1 MLKIFTSKRDSG
13 YINRGPELL
22 GEGCVTPPKKSQER
36 GPNLPRGGR
45 GMAESQNVLNIKGLL
60 TESEVCTGKYLP
72 EIFVQT
78 ERRKSE
84 VCADK
89 PKANI
94 FPYRPSK
101 TRLINRLLYGSLNT
115 FSDFHIF
122 V

>member
-1 MLKIFTSKRDSG
+1 VLKIKNI
-13 YINRGPELL
+13 YVQIY
-22 GEGCVTPPKKSQER
+22 
-36 GPNLPRGGR
+36 
-45 GMAESQNVLNIKGLL
+45 QNSIVVLHNIKGLL
-60 TESEVCTGKYLP
+60 TESEVCMGKYLP
-72 EIFVQT
+72 EVFLQT
-78 ERRKSE
+78 ERRRSE

-89 PKANI
+89 PKANT